1 MSKTSLESLRFGLAG
16 LACVTW
22 LLPLQAMAAGQ
33 NTSLPNS
40 PRNAPAI
47 RDVELGTGG
56 RITGQFVDAQGQ
68 PKANQVVVVQRQHAQ
83 PQQTRTDTSGRFVID
98 GATGG
103 LYQVATAD
111 SVVLCRC
118 WAENTAPPGANRDLL
133 IVSGDGVQ
141 RGQRPIGELLFSA
154 PVLVALVIAAAI
166 AIPIAIHNS
175 QDAS

>member
-1 MSKTSLESLRFGLAG
+1 M
-16 LACVTW
+16 TW

-33 NTSLPNS
+33 SESSLAN
-40 PRNAPAI
+40 RNVAAI
-47 RDVELGTGG
+47 SDIELSSGG

-68 PKANQVVVVQRQHAQ
+68 PKANQVVIAQRQHGQ
-83 PQQTRTDTSGRFVID
+83 PQQSRTDSDGRFVID
-98 GATGG
+98 GASGG
-103 LYQVATAD
+103 LYQIATAD
-111 SVVLCRC
+111 SIVLCRC
-118 WAENTAPPGANRDLL
+118 WAEKTAPPGANRDLL
-133 IVSGDGVQ
+133 IVSGDGVT